1 MKRIFAVVL
10 SAMLVLSLAACT
22 DSTESSSQTSSG
34 SSSVAEQS
42 SEPDI
47 SGLTVKEDV
56 SNLDTNSEA
65 EPEQSESSQSEQN
78 SSSQASSQ
86 KPEQNS
92 SQASSQKPEQNSS
105 QSASQPPVEKKPTET
120 SKPEKK
126 EDVSKLD
133 TKLEPKP
140 ESKPVKPVEQPI
152 QPSTPAAPETDD
164 TGWTQAKVDA
174 VVEAYRSAALERG
187 WTEDTS
193 LNIALTTGGA
203 WGNPFNT
210 NCTDYNVLT
219 DPANIEEYLYGYEFD
234 RNAKPEDMYFHV
246 VVEKHSDYWEIY
258 FIFA

>member
-1 MKRIFAVVL
+1 MKRIFAAVL

-42 SEPDI
+42 SESDI
-47 SGLTVKEDV
+47 SGLTVKEEDM
-56 SNLDTNSEA
+56 SNLDANSEA
-65 EPEQSESSQSEQN
+65 EPEHSESSQPEQN

-92 SQASSQKPEQNSS
+92 SQA
-105 QSASQPPVEKKPTET
+105 ASQPPVEQKPAET
-120 SKPEKK
+120 SKPEKE
-126 EDVSKLD
+126 EDVFNLD
-133 TKLEPKP
+133 TKVD
-140 ESKPVKPVEQPI
+140 SKPVKPAEQPS

-174 VVEAYRSAALERG
+174 VVEAYRNAALERG

-193 LNIALTTGGA
+193 LNIELTTGGA
-203 WGNPFNT
+203 WGTPIDTSWANYKNEVDKT
-210 NCTDYNVLT
+210 
-219 DPANIEEYLYGYEFD
+219 NIEEYLYLLEYS
-234 RNAKPEDMYFHV
+234 RNEKPEDMYFNNIAVDHGNGR
-246 VVEKHSDYWEIY
+246 WEIY

>member
-1 MKRIFAVVL
+1 MKRIFAAVL

-22 DSTESSSQTSSG
+22 DSTENSSQTSSG

-42 SEPDI
+42 SEPDT
-47 SGLTVKEDV
+47 SDLTVKEDV

-65 EPEQSESSQSEQN
+65 EPEQSESSQPEQN

-92 SQASSQKPEQNSS
+92 SQA
-105 QSASQPPVEKKPTET
+105 ASQPPVEQKPAET
-120 SKPEKK
+120 SKPEK
-126 EDVSKLD
+126 
-133 TKLEPKP
+133 PA
-140 ESKPVKPVEQPI
+140 EQPS

-174 VVEAYRSAALERG
+174 VVEAYRNAALERG

-210 NCTDYNVLT
+210 NWTDYNVLT
-219 DPANIEEYLYGYEFD
+219 DPANIEEYLYGREYA
-234 RNAKPEDMYFHV
+234 RNAEPEDMYFHV
-246 VVEKHSDYWEIY
+246 VVEEYSDYWEIY

>member
-1 MKRIFAVVL
+1 
-10 SAMLVLSLAACT
+10 MLALSLAACT
-22 DSTESSSQTSSG
+22 DSTESSSQSSSG

-42 SEPDI
+42 SEPDT
-47 SGLTVKEDV
+47 SDLTVKEEEDV
-56 SNLDTNSEA
+56 SKLDTK
-65 EPEQSESSQSEQN
+65 PETKLEN
-78 SSSQASSQ
+78 GSQA
-86 KPEQNS
+86 
-92 SQASSQKPEQNSS
+92 
-105 QSASQPPVEKKPTET
+105 ASQPPVEQKPTET

-140 ESKPVKPVEQPI
+140 DSKPVKPVEQPI

-193 LNIALTTGGA
+193 LNIELTTGGA
-203 WGNPFNT
+203 WGTPIDTSWANYKNEVDKT
-210 NCTDYNVLT
+210 
-219 DPANIEEYLYGYEFD
+219 NIEEYLYLLEYS
-234 RNAKPEDMYFHV
+234 RNEKPEDMYFNNIV
-246 VVEKHSDYWEIY
+246 VDHGNGRWEIY

>member
-1 MKRIFAVVL
+1 MKRIFAAVL

-22 DSTESSSQTSSG
+22 DSTENSSQTSSG

-42 SEPDI
+42 SEPDT
-47 SGLTVKEDV
+47 SDLTVKEEDV

-65 EPEQSESSQSEQN
+65 EPEQSESSQPEQN

-92 SQASSQKPEQNSS
+92 SQA
-105 QSASQPPVEKKPTET
+105 ASQPPVEQKPAET
-120 SKPEKK
+120 SKPEKE
-126 EDVSKLD
+126 EDVSNLD
-133 TKLEPKP
+133 TKP
-140 ESKPVKPVEQPI
+140 ESKPEKPAEQPS
-152 QPSTPAAPETDD
+152 QPSTPAAPETED
-164 TGWTQAKVDA
+164 TGWTQEKVDA

-210 NCTDYNVLT
+210 NWTDYNVLT

-246 VVEKHSDYWEIY
+246 VVEEYSDYWEIY

>member
-1 MKRIFAVVL
+1 MKRIFAAVL

-47 SGLTVKEDV
+47 SGLTVKEEDM
-56 SNLDTNSEA
+56 SNLDANSEA
-65 EPEQSESSQSEQN
+65 EPEHSESSQPEQN

-92 SQASSQKPEQNSS
+92 SQA
-105 QSASQPPVEKKPTET
+105 ASQPPVEQKPAET
-120 SKPEKK
+120 SKPEKE
-126 EDVSKLD
+126 EDVSNLD
-133 TKLEPKP
+133 TKVD
-140 ESKPVKPVEQPI
+140 SKPVKPVEQPI

-210 NCTDYNVLT
+210 NWTDYNVLT

>member
-1 MKRIFAVVL
+1 MKRIFAAVL

-47 SGLTVKEDV
+47 SGLTAREEDM
-56 SNLDTNSEA
+56 SNLDANSEA
-65 EPEQSESSQSEQN
+65 EPEHSESSQPEQN

-92 SQASSQKPEQNSS
+92 SQA
-105 QSASQPPVEKKPTET
+105 ASQPPVEQKPTET

-174 VVEAYRSAALERG
+174 VVEAYRNAALERG

-193 LNIALTTGGA
+193 LNIELTTGGA
-203 WGNPFNT
+203 WGTPIDTSWANYKNEVDKT
-210 NCTDYNVLT
+210 
-219 DPANIEEYLYGYEFD
+219 NIEEYLYLLEYS
-234 RNAKPEDMYFHV
+234 RNEKPEEMYFNNIV
-246 VVEKHSDYWEIY
+246 VDHGNGRWEIY

>member
-47 SGLTVKEDV
+47 SGLTVKEEDM
-56 SNLDTNSEA
+56 SNLDANSEA
-65 EPEQSESSQSEQN
+65 EPEHSESSQPEQN

-92 SQASSQKPEQNSS
+92 SQA
-105 QSASQPPVEKKPTET
+105 ASQPPVEQKPTET
-120 SKPEKK
+120 SKPEKE
-126 EDVSKLD
+126 EDVSNLD
-133 TKLEPKP
+133 TKP
-140 ESKPVKPVEQPI
+140 ESKPVKPAEQPS

-187 WTEDTS
+187 WTEDSS

-203 WGNPFNT
+203 WGTPIDT
-210 NCTDYNVLT
+210 RWADYNVET
-219 DPANIEEYLYGYEFD
+219 NSANIEEYLYGREYA

>member
-1 MKRIFAVVL
+1 MKRIFAAVL

-22 DSTESSSQTSSG
+22 DSTENGSQTSSG

-42 SEPDI
+42 SEPDTFD
-47 SGLTVKEDV
+47 LTVKEDV

-65 EPEQSESSQSEQN
+65 ELEQSESSQLEQN

-92 SQASSQKPEQNSS
+92 SQA
-105 QSASQPPVEKKPTET
+105 ASQPPVEQKPAET
-120 SKPEKK
+120 SKPEKE
-126 EDVSKLD
+126 EDVSNLD
-133 TKLEPKP
+133 TKP
-140 ESKPVKPVEQPI
+140 ESKPEKPAEQPS
-152 QPSTPAAPETDD
+152 QPSTPAAPETED
-164 TGWTQAKVDA
+164 TGWTQEKVDA

-210 NCTDYNVLT
+210 NWTDYNVLT
-219 DPANIEEYLYGYEFD
+219 DPANIEEYLYGREYA
-234 RNAKPEDMYFHV
+234 RNAEPEDMYFHV
-246 VVEKHSDYWEIY
+246 VVEEYSDYWEIY

>member
-1 MKRIFAVVL
+1 MKRIFAAVL

-22 DSTESSSQTSSG
+22 DSTENSSQSSSG

-42 SEPDI
+42 SEPDT
-47 SGLTVKEDV
+47 SDLTVKEDV

-65 EPEQSESSQSEQN
+65 EPEQSESSQLEQN

-92 SQASSQKPEQNSS
+92 SQA
-105 QSASQPPVEKKPTET
+105 ASQPPVEQKPAET
-120 SKPEKK
+120 SKPEKE
-126 EDVSKLD
+126 EDVSNLD
-133 TKLEPKP
+133 TKP
-140 ESKPVKPVEQPI
+140 ESKPEKPAEQPS
-152 QPSTPAAPETDD
+152 QPSTPTAPETDD
-164 TGWTQAKVDA
+164 TGWTQEKVDA

-210 NCTDYNVLT
+210 NWSDYNVLT

-246 VVEKHSDYWEIY
+246 VVEEYSDYWEIY

>member
-1 MKRIFAVVL
+1 MKRIFAAVL

-22 DSTESSSQTSSG
+22 DSTENGSQTSSG

-42 SEPDI
+42 SEPDTFD
-47 SGLTVKEDV
+47 LTVKEDV

-65 EPEQSESSQSEQN
+65 ELEQSESSQLEQN

-92 SQASSQKPEQNSS
+92 SQA
-105 QSASQPPVEKKPTET
+105 ASQPPVEQKPAET
-120 SKPEKK
+120 SKPEKE
-126 EDVSKLD
+126 EDVSNLD
-133 TKLEPKP
+133 TKTESQPEKP
-140 ESKPVKPVEQPI
+140 AEQPS
-152 QPSTPAAPETDD
+152 QPSTPAAPETED
-164 TGWTQAKVDA
+164 TGWTQEKVDA

-210 NCTDYNVLT
+210 NWTDYNVLT
-219 DPANIEEYLYGYEFD
+219 DPANIEEYLYGREYA
-234 RNAKPEDMYFHV
+234 RNAEPEDMYFHV
-246 VVEKHSDYWEIY
+246 VVEEYSDYWEIY

>member
-1 MKRIFAVVL
+1 MKRIFASVL

-22 DSTESSSQTSSG
+22 DSTENSSQTSSG

-42 SEPDI
+42 SEPDT
-47 SGLTVKEDV
+47 SDLTVKEDV

-65 EPEQSESSQSEQN
+65 ELEQSESSQLEQN

-92 SQASSQKPEQNSS
+92 SQA
-105 QSASQPPVEKKPTET
+105 ASQPPVEQKPAET
-120 SKPEKK
+120 SKPEKE
-126 EDVSKLD
+126 EDVSNLD
-133 TKLEPKP
+133 TKP
-140 ESKPVKPVEQPI
+140 ESKPEKPAEQPS
-152 QPSTPAAPETDD
+152 QPSTPAAPETED
-164 TGWTQAKVDA
+164 TGWTQEKVDA

-210 NCTDYNVLT
+210 NWTDYNVLT
-219 DPANIEEYLYGYEFD
+219 DPANIEEYLYGREYA
-234 RNAKPEDMYFHV
+234 RNAEPEDMYFHV
-246 VVEKHSDYWEIY
+246 VVEEYSDYWEIY

>member
-1 MKRIFAVVL
+1 MKRIFAAVL

-22 DSTESSSQTSSG
+22 DSTENSSQTSSG

-42 SEPDI
+42 SEPDT
-47 SGLTVKEDV
+47 SDLTVKEDV

-65 EPEQSESSQSEQN
+65 EPEQSESSQLEQN

-92 SQASSQKPEQNSS
+92 SQA
-105 QSASQPPVEKKPTET
+105 ASQPPVEQKPAET
-120 SKPEKK
+120 SKPEKE
-126 EDVSKLD
+126 EDVSNLD
-133 TKLEPKP
+133 TKP
-140 ESKPVKPVEQPI
+140 ESKPEKPAEQPS
-152 QPSTPAAPETDD
+152 QPSTPAAPETED

-174 VVEAYRSAALERG
+174 VVEAYRNAALERG

-210 NCTDYNVLT
+210 NWTDYNVLT

-246 VVEKHSDYWEIY
+246 VVEEYSDYWEIY

>member
-1 MKRIFAVVL
+1 MKRIFAAVL

-22 DSTESSSQTSSG
+22 DSTENSSQTSSG

-42 SEPDI
+42 SEPDT
-47 SGLTVKEDV
+47 SDLTVKEDV

-65 EPEQSESSQSEQN
+65 EPEQSESSQL
-78 SSSQASSQ
+78 
-86 KPEQNS
+86 EQNS
-92 SQASSQKPEQNSS
+92 SQA
-105 QSASQPPVEKKPTET
+105 ASQPPVEQKPAET
-120 SKPEKK
+120 SEPEKE
-126 EDVSKLD
+126 EDVSNLD
-133 TKLEPKP
+133 TKP
-140 ESKPVKPVEQPI
+140 ESKPEKPAEQPS
-152 QPSTPAAPETDD
+152 QPSTPAAPETED

-210 NCTDYNVLT
+210 NWTDYNVLT

-246 VVEKHSDYWEIY
+246 VVEEYSDYWEIY

>member
-1 MKRIFAVVL
+1 MKRIFAAVL

-47 SGLTVKEDV
+47 SGLTVKEEDM
-56 SNLDTNSEA
+56 SNLDANSEA
-65 EPEQSESSQSEQN
+65 EPEHSESSQPEQN

-92 SQASSQKPEQNSS
+92 SQA
-105 QSASQPPVEKKPTET
+105 ASQPPIEQKPAET
-120 SKPEKK
+120 SKPEKE
-126 EDVSKLD
+126 EDVFNLD
-133 TKLEPKP
+133 TKVD
-140 ESKPVKPVEQPI
+140 SKPVKPAEQPS

-174 VVEAYRSAALERG
+174 VVEAYRNAALERG

-193 LNIALTTGGA
+193 LNIELTTGGA
-203 WGNPFNT
+203 WGTPIDTSWANYKNEVDKT
-210 NCTDYNVLT
+210 
-219 DPANIEEYLYGYEFD
+219 NIEEYLYLLEYS
-234 RNAKPEDMYFHV
+234 RNEKPEDMYFNNIAVDHGNGR
-246 VVEKHSDYWEIY
+246 WEIY

>member
-1 MKRIFAVVL
+1 MKRIFAAVL

-22 DSTESSSQTSSG
+22 DSTENSSQTSSG

-42 SEPDI
+42 SEPDT
-47 SGLTVKEDV
+47 SDLTVKEEDV

-65 EPEQSESSQSEQN
+65 EPEQSESSQPEQN

-92 SQASSQKPEQNSS
+92 SQA
-105 QSASQPPVEKKPTET
+105 ASQPPVEQKPAET
-120 SKPEKK
+120 SKPEKE
-126 EDVSKLD
+126 EDVSNLD
-133 TKLEPKP
+133 TKP
-140 ESKPVKPVEQPI
+140 ESKPEKPAEQPS

-203 WGNPFNT
+203 WGTPIDT
-210 NCTDYNVLT
+210 RWADYNVET
-219 DPANIEEYLYGYEFD
+219 NSANIEEYLYGREYA
-234 RNAKPEDMYFHV
+234 RNAEPEDMYFHV
-246 VVEKHSDYWEIY
+246 VVEEYSDYWEIY

>member
-1 MKRIFAVVL
+1 MKRIFAAVL

-22 DSTESSSQTSSG
+22 DLTESSSQTSSG

-47 SGLTVKEDV
+47 SGLTVKEEDM
-56 SNLDTNSEA
+56 SNLDANSEA
-65 EPEQSESSQSEQN
+65 EPEHSESSQPEQN

-92 SQASSQKPEQNSS
+92 SQA
-105 QSASQPPVEKKPTET
+105 ASQPPVEQKPAET
-120 SKPEKK
+120 SKPEKE
-126 EDVSKLD
+126 EDVFNLD
-133 TKLEPKP
+133 TKVD
-140 ESKPVKPVEQPI
+140 SKPVKPAEQPS

-174 VVEAYRSAALERG
+174 VVEAYRNAALERG

-193 LNIALTTGGA
+193 LNIELTTGGA
-203 WGNPFNT
+203 WGTPIDTSWANYKNEVDKT
-210 NCTDYNVLT
+210 
-219 DPANIEEYLYGYEFD
+219 NIEEYLYLLEYS
-234 RNAKPEDMYFHV
+234 RNEKPEDMYFNNIV
-246 VVEKHSDYWEIY
+246 VDHGNGRWEIY

>member
-1 MKRIFAVVL
+1 MKRIFAAVL

-22 DSTESSSQTSSG
+22 NSTENSSQTSSG

-42 SEPDI
+42 SEPDT
-47 SGLTVKEDV
+47 SDLTVKEDV

-65 EPEQSESSQSEQN
+65 EPEQSESSQPEQN

-92 SQASSQKPEQNSS
+92 SQA
-105 QSASQPPVEKKPTET
+105 ASQPPVEQKPAET
-120 SKPEKK
+120 SKPEK
-126 EDVSKLD
+126 EENVSNLD
-133 TKLEPKP
+133 TKP
-140 ESKPVKPVEQPI
+140 ESKPEKPAEQPS

-210 NCTDYNVLT
+210 NWTDYNVLT

-246 VVEKHSDYWEIY
+246 VVEEYSDYWEIY

>member
-1 MKRIFAVVL
+1 MKRIFAAVL

-22 DSTESSSQTSSG
+22 DSTENSSQTSSG

-42 SEPDI
+42 SEPDT
-47 SGLTVKEDV
+47 SDLTVKEEDV

-65 EPEQSESSQSEQN
+65 EPEQSESSQPEQN

-92 SQASSQKPEQNSS
+92 SQA
-105 QSASQPPVEKKPTET
+105 ASQPPVEQKPAET
-120 SKPEKK
+120 SKPEK
-126 EDVSKLD
+126 EENVSNLD
-133 TKLEPKP
+133 TKP
-140 ESKPVKPVEQPI
+140 ESKPEKPAEQPS

-210 NCTDYNVLT
+210 NWTDYNVLT

-246 VVEKHSDYWEIY
+246 VVEEYSDYWEIY

>member
-1 MKRIFAVVL
+1 MMKRIFAAVL

-42 SEPDI
+42 SEPDT
-47 SGLTVKEDV
+47 SDLTVKEEDV

-65 EPEQSESSQSEQN
+65 EPEQSESSQPEQN

-92 SQASSQKPEQNSS
+92 SQA
-105 QSASQPPVEKKPTET
+105 ASQPPVE
-120 SKPEKK
+120 
-126 EDVSKLD
+126 
-133 TKLEPKP
+133 
-140 ESKPVKPVEQPI
+140 QPS
-152 QPSTPAAPETDD
+152 QPSTPAAPETED

-210 NCTDYNVLT
+210 NWTDYNVLT

-246 VVEKHSDYWEIY
+246 VVEEYSDYWEIY

>member
-1 MKRIFAVVL
+1 MKRIFAAVL

-22 DSTESSSQTSSG
+22 DSTENSSQSSSG

-42 SEPDI
+42 SEPDT
-47 SGLTVKEDV
+47 SDLTVKEDV

-65 EPEQSESSQSEQN
+65 EPEQSESSQPEQN

-92 SQASSQKPEQNSS
+92 SQA
-105 QSASQPPVEKKPTET
+105 ASQPPVEQKPAET
-120 SKPEKK
+120 SKPEKE
-126 EDVSKLD
+126 EDVSNLD
-133 TKLEPKP
+133 TKP
-140 ESKPVKPVEQPI
+140 ESKPEKPAEQPS
-152 QPSTPAAPETDD
+152 QPSTPAAPETEN

-174 VVEAYRSAALERG
+174 VVEAYRNAALERG

-210 NCTDYNVLT
+210 NWTDYNVLT

-246 VVEKHSDYWEIY
+246 VVEEYSDYWEIY

>member
-1 MKRIFAVVL
+1 MKRIFAAVL

-22 DSTESSSQTSSG
+22 DSTENSSQSSSG

-42 SEPDI
+42 SEPDT
-47 SGLTVKEDV
+47 SDLTVKEDV

-65 EPEQSESSQSEQN
+65 EPEQSESSQPEQN

-92 SQASSQKPEQNSS
+92 SQA
-105 QSASQPPVEKKPTET
+105 ASQPPVEQKPAET
-120 SKPEKK
+120 SKPEKE
-126 EDVSKLD
+126 EDVSNLD
-133 TKLEPKP
+133 TKP
-140 ESKPVKPVEQPI
+140 ESKPEKPAEQPS

-174 VVEAYRSAALERG
+174 VVEAYRNAALERG

-210 NCTDYNVLT
+210 NWTDYNVLT

-246 VVEKHSDYWEIY
+246 VVEEYSDYWEIY

>member
-1 MKRIFAVVL
+1 MKRIFAAVL

-22 DSTESSSQTSSG
+22 DSTENSSQTSSG

-42 SEPDI
+42 SEPDT
-47 SGLTVKEDV
+47 SDLTVKEDV

-65 EPEQSESSQSEQN
+65 EPEQSESSQLEQN

-92 SQASSQKPEQNSS
+92 SQA
-105 QSASQPPVEKKPTET
+105 ASQPLVEQKPAET
-120 SKPEKK
+120 SKPEKE
-126 EDVSKLD
+126 EDVSNLD
-133 TKLEPKP
+133 TKP
-140 ESKPVKPVEQPI
+140 ESKPEKPAEQPS
-152 QPSTPAAPETDD
+152 QPSTPAAPETED

-210 NCTDYNVLT
+210 NWTDYNVLT

-246 VVEKHSDYWEIY
+246 VVEEYSDYWEIY

>member
-1 MKRIFAVVL
+1 MKRIFAAVL

-22 DSTESSSQTSSG
+22 DSTENSSQSSSG

-42 SEPDI
+42 SEPDT
-47 SGLTVKEDV
+47 SDLTVKEDV

-65 EPEQSESSQSEQN
+65 EPEQSESSQLEQN

-92 SQASSQKPEQNSS
+92 SQA
-105 QSASQPPVEKKPTET
+105 ASQPPVEQKPAET
-120 SKPEKK
+120 SKPEKE
-126 EDVSKLD
+126 EDVSNLD
-133 TKLEPKP
+133 TKP
-140 ESKPVKPVEQPI
+140 ESKPEKPAEQPS
-152 QPSTPAAPETDD
+152 QPSTPTAPETDD
-164 TGWTQAKVDA
+164 TGWTQEKVDA

-210 NCTDYNVLT
+210 NWTDYNVLT

-246 VVEKHSDYWEIY
+246 VVEEYSDYWEIY

>member
-1 MKRIFAVVL
+1 
-10 SAMLVLSLAACT
+10 MLALSLAACT
-22 DSTESSSQTSSG
+22 DSTESSSQSSSG

-42 SEPDI
+42 SEPDT
-47 SGLTVKEDV
+47 SDLTVKEEEDV
-56 SNLDTNSEA
+56 SKLDTK
-65 EPEQSESSQSEQN
+65 PETKLEN
-78 SSSQASSQ
+78 GSQA
-86 KPEQNS
+86 
-92 SQASSQKPEQNSS
+92 
-105 QSASQPPVEKKPTET
+105 ASQPPVEQKPTET

-133 TKLEPKP
+133 TKPEANPVNGSQAASQPPVEQKPAETSKP
-140 ESKPVKPVEQPI
+140 EKEEDVSNLDTKVDSKPVKPVEQPI

-210 NCTDYNVLT
+210 NWTDYNVLT

>member
-1 MKRIFAVVL
+1 MMKRIFAAVL

-47 SGLTVKEDV
+47 SGLTVKEEDM
-56 SNLDTNSEA
+56 SNLDANSEA
-65 EPEQSESSQSEQN
+65 EPEHSESSQPEQN

-92 SQASSQKPEQNSS
+92 SQA
-105 QSASQPPVEKKPTET
+105 ASQPPVEQKPAET
-120 SKPEKK
+120 SKPEKE
-126 EDVSKLD
+126 EDVFNLD
-133 TKLEPKP
+133 TKVD
-140 ESKPVKPVEQPI
+140 SKPVKPAEQPS

-174 VVEAYRSAALERG
+174 VVEAYRNAALERG

-193 LNIALTTGGA
+193 LNIELTTGGA
-203 WGNPFNT
+203 WGTPIDTSWANYKNEVDKT
-210 NCTDYNVLT
+210 
-219 DPANIEEYLYGYEFD
+219 NIEEYLYLLEYS
-234 RNAKPEDMYFHV
+234 RNEKPEDMYFNNIV
-246 VVEKHSDYWEIY
+246 VDHGNGRWEIY